1 MAATTTSSASNSMA
15 PAGADGRHARSK
27 SSRAKIIAALLEL
40 VKNGDVAPSAAKV
53 AQAANV
59 GLRSVFRHFDDMD
72 ALYREMSEHI
82 EATVMPI
89 MLRPMPA
96 LPWRDCVRELTER
109 RIKVFET
116 ILPFRISAS
125 INRFQSAFIMQDY
138 RRMLRMERASLEAVL
153 PPALVGDKA
162 QVDVLNVPMSFQVWR
177 ILRYD
182 QSLDVDAARLAVL
195 KLVDAVLAQIDIA

>member
-1 MAATTTSSASNSMA
+1 MAATTTSSALNSMA

-72 ALYREMSEHI
+72 SLYREMSEHI

>member
-1 MAATTTSSASNSMA
+1 MA

-72 ALYREMSEHI
+72 SLYREMSEHI

>member
-72 ALYREMSEHI
+72 SLYREMSEHI

>member
-72 ALYREMSEHI
+72 SLYREMSEHV
-82 EATVMPI
+82 EAIVMPI
-89 MLRPMPA
+89 LLRPMPA

-138 RRMLRMERASLEAVL
+138 QRMLRIERASLEAVL
-153 PPALVGDKA
+153 PPALVADKA

-195 KLVDAVLAQIDIA
+195 KLVEAVLAQIDIG

>member
-1 MAATTTSSASNSMA
+1 MA

-27 SSRAKIIAALLEL
+27 SSRARIIAALLEL

-72 ALYREMSEHI
+72 SLYREMSEHI

>member
-1 MAATTTSSASNSMA
+1 MA

-72 ALYREMSEHI
+72 SLYREMSEHV
-82 EATVMPI
+82 EAIVMPI
-89 MLRPMPA
+89 LLRPMPA

-138 RRMLRMERASLEAVL
+138 QRMLRIERASLEAVL
-153 PPALVGDKA
+153 PPALVADKA

-195 KLVDAVLAQIDIA
+195 KLVEAVLAQIDIG